1 MRKLTIGTRGSA
13 LALWQAEHVAGR
25 LRQTDAAPDV
35 ELQIIKT
42 RGDKILD
49 VPLAKVGGKG
59 LFVKEIEEALRRR
72 EIDLAVHS
80 MKDVPSVLAPGLI
93 LSGVPEREDARDA
106 LISRAGVLADL
117 PEGANVGT
125 SSLRRGCQLLGLRP
139 DLTLQNL
146 RGNVDTRLRKLK
158 EGQYDAIVLA
168 AAGLKRL
175 GLQDRITELLSP
187 EVMLPAVGQGALGIE
202 TRQDDAELN
211 ELVRSCLHHAS
222 PAARVAG
229 ARGVP
234 PTPGTATA
242 GGCAWTPSSDT
253 RPVSRCTGRGPRWGR
268 AARRPWGRRWPGGCW
283 TWAATW
289 CSKRC
294 ASNRGIC
301 VVGGWQGGLAPPWVR
316 QGQTSWPWHPLTGPS
331 TVDLHHAHLLA
342 QRPGQL
348 VGLISKLPG
357 DDPLHLP
364 AAGAGGHLGQALVGL
379 HHELDVA
386 DVTLVQPVVPVDA
399 VTGGAGHWAFQ
410 SRNMARKRSRSR
422 SVITPLVLH
431 SVYWILAEVVRAL
444 SSSAVRGTVTAST
457 TNPLPRALW

>member
-146 RGNVDTRLRKLK
+146 RGNVDTRLRKLE

-211 ELVRSCLHHAS
+211 ELVRSCLHHES
-222 PAARVAG
+222 TAARVA
-229 ARGVP
+229 AERGFLERL
-234 PTPGTATA
+234 G
-242 GGCAWTPSSDT
+242 GGCQVPVAAHAWYGD
-253 RPVSRCTGRGPRWGR
+253 G
-268 AARRPWGRRWPGGCW
+268 
-283 TWAATW
+283 
-289 CSKRC
+289 
-294 ASNRGIC
+294 
-301 VVGGWQGGLAPPWVR
+301 GGLRMDALIGHPSGEPMYR
-316 QGQTSWPWHPLTGPS
+316 QGAE
-331 TVDLHHAHLLA
+331 V
-342 QRPGQL
+342 GQ
-348 VGLISKLPG
+348 GSPE
-357 DDPLHLP
+357 
-364 AAGAGGHLGQALVGL
+364 AMGQALARRL
-379 HHELDVA
+379 LDMGG
-386 DVTLVQPVVPVDA
+386 DV
-399 VTGGAGHWAFQ
+399 
-410 SRNMARKRSRSR
+410 
-422 SVITPLVLH
+422 VLK
-431 SVYWILAEVVRAL
+431 EVCE
-444 SSSAVRGTVTAST
+444 
-457 TNPLPRALW
+457 